1 MLSAHNEF
9 ALCANKQKKTKKK
22 KIRLEISLL
31 PSASCIKIRRILQEY
46 RELLGILGRIRLLPF
61 DGGDAGLLR
70 GLLPLLT
77 LSPSALTLVLK
88 LVAAAGEF

>member
-1 MLSAHNEF
+1 MPSALSEF
-9 ALCANKQKKTKKK
+9 ALRANKQRRKVKLH
-22 KIRLEISLL
+22 LEITLL
-31 PSASCIKIRRILQEY
+31 RSASYVKIRRILRED
-46 RELLGILGRIRLLPF
+46 RELLGILARSRLFPF
-61 DGGDAGLLR
+61 NGGNAGLLR